1 VPSGDLRPEQDSRRQ
16 REPDS
21 NLEWRSRTSSRQS
34 AHIPSLENEC
44 PTVAADGETNYGN
57 DALAVSAIYLQRAIT
72 AGSRGTRAV
81 AAGWHF
87 PATTPGEKSVKST
100 LRGVG

>member
-1 VPSGDLRPEQDSRRQ
+1 M
-16 REPDS
+16 
-21 NLEWRSRTSSRQS
+21 
-34 AHIPSLENEC
+34 ANEC
-44 PTVAADGETNYGN
+44 PTVAADGETNHEN

-87 PATTPGEKSVKST
+87 PTTTPGEKSVKST
-100 LRGVG
+100 LMGAG